1 MVEHLLVL
9 TTLGNDEDAARVAK
23 ALVERRVAA
32 CVNIVG
38 PVRSFYR
45 WKEKLEDDSER
56 LLLIKTRADRFKD
69 LEIAIGEI
77 HPYDVPELIALP
89 VERGAAAYLGWVDE
103 LTIPP
108 GKRGDSAGG

>member
-9 TTLGNDEDAARVAK
+9 TTLGNDEDAANVAK

-38 PVRSFYR
+38 SVRSFYR
-45 WKEKLEDDSER
+45 WEGKIEDDSER
-56 LLLIKTRADRFKD
+56 LLLIKTRADRYED
-69 LEIAIGEI
+69 LESVIGEV

-89 VERGAAAYLGWVDE
+89 VERGAAAYLGWVDDM
-103 LTIPP
+103 TIPRP
-108 GKRGDSAGG
+108 KPRD